1 MQSIHASELL
11 PPGLSADDALSDD
24 DSTVVTIHGT
34 SAISVCP
41 SCGVVSDRI
50 HSRYPRR
57 LADLPIAGRRVV
69 LVLQAR
75 RFRCDAVLCARRIF
89 TERFDDNVL
98 KPWAR
103 RTARLDQIVHCLALA
118 LGGRPAA
125 SFARRLSMP
134 VSNDTLLRAVRRR
147 GSPSFAPPAI
157 IGIDDW
163 AWRRNHRYGT
173 LICDL
178 ERRKT
183 IALLPDREPATAEA
197 WLTGQPQIAVVARD
211 RGGGYALATQKAL
224 PKAVQVAD
232 RWHLMENAS
241 HAFLDAARKSMRQ
254 IRSAI
259 GAATINP
266 DLLTAAEKLQYE
278 G

>member
-1 MQSIHASELL
+1 MQSLHASKLVPL
-11 PPGLSADDALSDD
+11 GFSADDALSDD

-34 SAISVCP
+34 SAISACP
-41 SCGVVSDRI
+41 SCGVISDRV

-69 LVLQAR
+69 LMLQAR

-163 AWRRNHRYGT
+163 TWRRNHRYGT

-178 ERRKT
+178 ERRRT

-197 WLTGQPQIAVVARD
+197 WLKKQPQIGIVARD
-211 RGGGYALATQKAL
+211 RGGGYAMAAQKAL

-232 RWHLMENAS
+232 RWHLTENAS
-241 HAFLDAARKSMRQ
+241 HAFLDAVRKSVR
-254 IRSAI
+254 RA
-259 GAATINP
+259 
-266 DLLTAAEKLQYE
+266 
-278 G
+278 